1 MADILHFDY
10 DKALEDMLQVFWRQ
24 GFKTTTTKDLAK
36 SANLSEGSI
45 YNSFGSKRAVYLLTL
60 QRYREHHIQFL
71 EKIDQHG
78 SPLEGLREYWEQIAS
93 FASDKK
99 RVNGCMIVNATIE
112 EQQDEEIKNF
122 IADVHRSSE
131 KRFKRAL
138 DKAVEI
144 GELGSQ
150 TNTNALAQFLL
161 HSSQGIR
168 VLSRMNP
175 SKPKMKNIVDGVM
188 AALDSHRP

>member
-10 DKALEDMLQVFWRQ
+10 DEALEDMLQVFWRQ

-45 YNSFGSKRAVYLLTL
+45 YNSFGSKRAVYLLVL

-71 EKIDQHG
+71 EKIDRHE
-78 SPLEGLREYWEQIAS
+78 SPLEGLREYWEKIAS
-93 FASDKK
+93 FAFDKT

-112 EQQDEEIKNF
+112 ECQDEEIKHF
-122 IADVHRSSE
+122 IVDVHNASE

-138 DKAVEI
+138 DRAITV
-144 GELGSQ
+144 GELSPD
-150 TNTNALAQFLL
+150 TNTKALAQFLL

-168 VLSRMNP
+168 VLSRVNP
-175 SKPKMKNIVDGVM
+175 SKQKMKNVVDGVM
-188 AALDSHRP
+188 AVLDGNRV